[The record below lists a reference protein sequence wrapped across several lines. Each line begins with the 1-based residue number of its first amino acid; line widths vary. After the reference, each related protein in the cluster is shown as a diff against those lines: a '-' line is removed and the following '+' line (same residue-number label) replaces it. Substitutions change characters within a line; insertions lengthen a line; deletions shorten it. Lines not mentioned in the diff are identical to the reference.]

1 MPELIQAVIYV
12 LWMLLISI
20 VLIALV
26 GAIYFGITKR
36 KR

>member
-12 LWMLLISI
+12 SYMLLYF
-20 VLIALV
+20 LILVALV